1 MYKFL
6 YGHKFSSLWVNAKK
20 HPMIFHFFP
29 MIVILCNIFLIY
41 AMDSKIL
48 LRAPLSIGS
57 VGDLAIWRLGLVS
70 VSWEIL
76 GQSLYFSG
84 IIFSFCNMNKIKSYS
99 L

>member
-1 MYKFL
+1 
-6 YGHKFSSLWVNAKK
+6 
-20 HPMIFHFFP
+20 
-29 MIVILCNIFLIY
+29 
-41 AMDSKIL
+41 MDSKIL

-57 VGDLAIWRLGLVS
+57 VADLAIWRLGLAS

-84 IIFSFCNMNKIKSYS
+84 IIFSSCNINKIKSYS